1 MLTVPNVVIAGGPP
15 GGAALLLGL
24 LMLIGISAAL
34 YVVCVFLAVR
44 AAINFRRGRTI
55 NGVIYAL
62 IAAVPVVS
70 YCYSWVVNMAA
81 PASRAAE
88 VSSWPRVKP
97 DADKPFMRLE
107 LYGKYYDTRV
117 MQLVEAGLIGVVAGD
132 PDSSALH
139 AYSSN
144 YAYVAHHGADCID
157 QVVNGI
163 VGDEVGFI
171 SAVLARHAFHDCPI
185 SQSKPKDEGGFV
197 SPLPTLVLKDGPG
210 SRYRGSACQAYGATI
225 ELRLPADAGGGLV
238 DFYEPPLG
246 LPLLPFIGPETG
258 GWWICTHPLP
268 LERAEAQMQQQ
279 KLFMMVAHAFGRSRP
294 EDFARTASPEEAV
307 AALGAISRMPD
318 SWPARSAF
326 LALLGQ
332 WPNTPA
338 IAAALRPPAF
348 RVVQYDIV
356 EAYRILLDPKMEERR
371 RTYYPNLHTHAAALF
386 ALCDGSYGSTPSCSE
401 RERDVSR
408 KIEAHAFD
416 PG

>member
-1 MLTVPNVVIAGGPP
+1 MLTVPNVVMAGGPP
-15 GGAALLLGL
+15 GDAMLFGL
-24 LMLIGISAAL
+24 LMLIGISVAL

-55 NGVIYAL
+55 PGVIYAL
-62 IAAVPVVS
+62 IAAVPVVF
-70 YCYSWVVNMAA
+70 YGYSWVVNMAA

-107 LYGKYYDTRV
+107 LYGPYYDTRV

-132 PDSSALH
+132 PDSSAAH
-139 AYSSN
+139 VYSSN

-163 VGDEVGFI
+163 GGDEVGFI

-197 SPLPTLVLKDGPG
+197 SHLPTLVLKDGLG

-238 DFYEPPLG
+238 DFYEPPFG
-246 LPLLPFIGPETG
+246 LPLIPFIGFEKG
-258 GWWICTHPLP
+258 GWWFCTHPLP
-268 LERAEAQMQQQ
+268 IERAEGQLQQQ
-279 KLFMMVAHAFGRSRP
+279 KLFMMVAQAFGRSQP
-294 EDFARTASPEEAV
+294 EDFPRTASPEEAI
-307 AALGAISRMPD
+307 AALGAIGRMPD
-318 SWPARSAF
+318 SWSSRRAF

-332 WPNTPA
+332 WPSTPA
-338 IAAALRPPAF
+338 VAAALRPPAF
-348 RVVQYDIV
+348 RIVQYDIV
-356 EAYRILLDPKMEERR
+356 EAYRLLLDPKMQERR
-371 RTYYPNLHTHAAALF
+371 RAFYPNLHTHAAALF
-386 ALCDGSYGSTPSCSE
+386 ALCDGSYGSTPSCSD
-401 RERDVSR
+401 RDRDVSS
-408 KIEAHAFD
+408 KLEAHAFD